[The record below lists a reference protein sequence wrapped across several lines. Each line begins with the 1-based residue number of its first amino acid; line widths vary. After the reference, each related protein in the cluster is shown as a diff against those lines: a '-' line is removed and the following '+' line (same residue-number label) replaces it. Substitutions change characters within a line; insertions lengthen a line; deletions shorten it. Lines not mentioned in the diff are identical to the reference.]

1 MNRKSLKVVR
11 GIIICCILFF
21 SGVALAVPGLINF
34 QGKLASDNAV
44 APEGIYRMEFLLFDA
59 AAGGSELWSETQD
72 VTVTGGIYSV
82 QLGAVTP
89 LDVADFDEDGVFLE
103 VRICPPSA
111 SGTCSSPEEMEVLS
125 PRLPLASTAFSFKA
139 EEAAVSTDSSFLDG
153 HDSSDFVLK
162 GEAVAVDSGMIA
174 DGAVS
179 TDKLAD
185 GAVTGVKIR
194 TAAVGTSALANLSVT
209 ESKIDNDAVTTDKIA
224 DGAVTGDKL
233 AGKSVTSGH
242 LVNGAVTTYRLAD
255 GAVTA
260 AKIGVAAVNSAALAA
275 LSVTES
281 KIDNDA
287 VTTGKI
293 ADGAVTAAKISG
305 GSGSGLDADLLDG
318 QHASDII
325 DAASDEVRIPIS
337 ACGTVITSSSG
348 SGSYY
353 LTSNLTCTG
362 HGIKIYASN
371 VTVDLNGFTLTG
383 DGDSIDSGIYIY
395 GYNTYPVSNI
405 EIRNGTIR
413 NFGSGIHTS
422 TSYTSDIRI
431 RDMRIMDN
439 SQNGL
444 YVPAQGTLVENC
456 LVDSSGGDYGIMAGN
471 YATII
476 NNSVRFNS
484 GWGIFVSW
492 QCLISGN
499 TIISNNQS
507 ENPNLGGL
515 RVYGGNYVK
524 NNLVRLNKAKNIYVY
539 NTDNVIEENVLT
551 YSSGY
556 GLYFVSGG
564 NFYANNRASGNDS
577 GNYYG
582 TSSQTDGGG
591 NFSF

>member
-1 MNRKSLKVVR
+1 MSNKFSVFTT
-11 GIIICCILFF
+11 LFCAVLF
-21 SGVALAVPGLINF
+21 QYSIASAVPGMINF
-34 QGKLASDNAV
+34 QGRLTNGAAAADD
-44 APEGIYRMEFLLFDA
+44 GDYRMEFVLFDA
-59 AAGGSELWSETQD
+59 MEEGSALWSEVQN
-72 VTVTGGIYSV
+72 VNVKNGIYTV
-82 QLGAVTP
+82 QLGASTP
-89 LDVADFDEDGVFLE
+89 LDVADFDPEEVYLE
-103 VRICPPSA
+103 ISICPPGIDIS
-111 SGTCSSPEEMEVLS
+111 CDIDEMERLS
-125 PRLPLASTAFSFKA
+125 PRLPVTATAFSFKA
-139 EEAAVSTDSSFLDG
+139 EEAESASDADLLDG
-153 HDSSDFVLK
+153 HDSTDFVLK
-162 GEAVAVDSGMIA
+162 NELAAVNTVM
-174 DGAVS
+174 
-179 TDKLAD
+179 LAD
-185 GAVTGVKIR
+185 GVVSAAKIG
-194 TAAVGTSALANLSVT
+194 TAAVGNSALANLSIT
-209 ESKIDNDAVTTDKIA
+209 ESKIDNDAVTADKIA

-233 AGKSVTSGH
+233 AGKSVTSEH
-242 LVNGAVTTYRLAD
+242 LTNGAVTGDKLAD
-255 GAVTA
+255 GAVT
-260 AKIGVAAVNSAALAA
+260 S
-275 LSVTES
+275 
-281 KIDNDA
+281 
-287 VTTGKI
+287 
-293 ADGAVTAAKISG
+293 AKISG

-371 VTVDLNGFTLTG
+371 VTVDLNGFTLSG
-383 DGDSIDSGIYIY
+383 DRDSIDSGIYIY
-395 GYNTYPVSNI
+395 GYSTYPVANV

-413 NFGSGIHTS
+413 NFGNGIHTS

-431 RDMRIMDN
+431 RDVRVLNN

-444 YVPAQGTLVENC
+444 YVPALGTLVENC
-456 LVDSSGGDYGIMAGN
+456 LVDSNGGDYGILAGN

-476 NNSVRFNS
+476 NNSIRFNS

-492 QCLISGN
+492 HCLISGN

-507 ENPNLGGL
+507 EDSSSGGL

-524 NNLVRLNKAKNIYVY
+524 NNLVRLNNTRNIYVY

-564 NFYANNRASGNDS
+564 NFYANNRASGNTS

-591 NFSF
+591 NYSF

>member
-1 MNRKSLKVVR
+1 MSNKFSVFTT
-11 GIIICCILFF
+11 LFCAVLF
-21 SGVALAVPGLINF
+21 QYSIASAVPGMINF
-34 QGKLASDNAV
+34 QGRLTNGAAAV
-44 APEGIYRMEFLLFDA
+44 ADGDYRMEFVLFDA
-59 AAGGSELWSETQD
+59 MEEGSALWSEVQN
-72 VTVTGGIYSV
+72 VNVKNGIYTV
-82 QLGAVTP
+82 QLGASTP
-89 LDVADFDEDGVFLE
+89 LDVADFDPEEVYLE
-103 VRICPPSA
+103 ISICPPGIDIS
-111 SGTCSSPEEMEVLS
+111 CDIDEMERLS
-125 PRLPLASTAFSFKA
+125 PRLPVTATAFSFKA
-139 EEAAVSTDSSFLDG
+139 EEAESASDADLLDG
-153 HDSSDFVLK
+153 HDSTDFVLK
-162 GEAVAVDSGMIA
+162 NELAAVNTVM
-174 DGAVS
+174 
-179 TDKLAD
+179 LAD
-185 GAVTGVKIR
+185 GVVSAAKIG
-194 TAAVGTSALANLSVT
+194 TAAVGNSALANLSIT
-209 ESKIDNDAVTTDKIA
+209 ESKIDNDAVTADKIA

-233 AGKSVTSGH
+233 AGKSVTSEH
-242 LVNGAVTTYRLAD
+242 LTNGAVTGDKLAD
-255 GAVTA
+255 GAVTS
-260 AKIGVAAVNSAALAA
+260 AKIGVAAVNSAALAG

-281 KIDNDA
+281 KIGNNA
-287 VTTGKI
+287 VTTAKL
-293 ADGAVTAAKISG
+293 ADGAVTSAKISG

-325 DAASDEVRIPIS
+325 EAASDEVRMPIS
-337 ACGTVITSSSG
+337 GCGQVITSSGG

-413 NFGSGIHTS
+413 NFGNGIHTS

-431 RDMRIMDN
+431 RDVRVLNN

-444 YVPAQGTLVENC
+444 YVPALGTLVENC
-456 LVDSSGGDYGIMAGN
+456 LVDSNGGDYGILAGN

-476 NNSVRFNS
+476 NNSIRFNS

-492 QCLISGN
+492 HCLISGN

-507 ENPNLGGL
+507 EDSSSGGL

-524 NNLVRLNKAKNIYVY
+524 NNLVRLNNTRNIYVY

-564 NFYANNRASGNDS
+564 NFYANNRASGNTS

-591 NFSF
+591 NYSF